1 MNIKTTINPTL
12 KDIPADYSTL
22 RFGHKFTDHM
32 LIMPYRD
39 GQWQPAEIIPYG
51 PLHLDPAA
59 CCLHYG
65 QEIFEGM
72 KCYGL
77 KDGSMQLFR
86 PRENFKRMNNSAKR
100 MCMPEM
106 DVDYVIG
113 ALKEL
118 LKVERRWV
126 PSKKGTALYIRP
138 TMIADEPFLGVHAAN
153 EYLFFIILSPV
164 GAYFKGG
171 FKPVKIL
178 VEDKYV
184 RAGPGGVGNA
194 KTAGN
199 YAASLMA
206 SEIAEKKGFS
216 QVLWLD
222 GVERRFIAEVGA
234 MNIAFKINDEV
245 ITPAL
250 DGTIL
255 PGITRNSVLTLCK
268 HLNIKMTERNLS
280 IEEVIQAAE
289 DGSLKECFGMGTAAA
304 IAPVGVISYKDQEY
318 IIGNNQVGQLSQQL
332 FDKIVGIQNGLSE
345 DLFGW
350 TEKVE

>member
-1 MNIKTTINPTL
+1 VT
-12 KDIPADYSTL
+12 S
-22 RFGHKFTDHM
+22 
-32 LIMPYRD
+32 
-39 GQWQPAEIIPYG
+39 
-51 PLHLDPAA
+51 
-59 CCLHYG
+59 
-65 QEIFEGM
+65 
-72 KCYGL
+72 
-77 KDGSMQLFR
+77 
-86 PRENFKRMNNSAKR
+86 
-100 MCMPEM
+100 
-106 DVDYVIG
+106 
-113 ALKEL
+113 
-118 LKVERRWV
+118 
-126 PSKKGTALYIRP
+126 
-138 TMIADEPFLGVHAAN
+138 
-153 EYLFFIILSPV
+153 
-164 GAYFKGG
+164 
-171 FKPVKIL
+171 
-178 VEDKYV
+178 
-184 RAGPGGVGNA
+184 
-194 KTAGN
+194 
-199 YAASLMA
+199 
-206 SEIAEKKGFS
+206 S

-222 GVERRFIAEVGA
+222 AVERRFIAEVGA

-245 ITPAL
+245 ITPVL